1 MHVETTDEGLRAVD
15 AAKNSLAVRTDGWSA
30 APDGPSLGDGMR
42 ALGLGDASPDAL
54 LTGTVTR
61 LDFPPV
67 YAPVRNV
74 HTGEVFDVGSG
85 TGPLSVPE
93 GSYVVHVESRVDAYV
108 RFDGAATLEKPR
120 YERLHLTFPEET
132 TVSIGFLAAVEEDA
146 ATITVPETPAGVA
159 EALSAF
165 PAGHRTATADRS
177 FATMRGRPPR
187 VEFGD
192 AVSIPDSVRDRRV
205 DAGVRVVV
213 PADLRCLFTVAPFA
227 HYVGARVVAES
238 GADPSLE
245 VDGETHELPEF
256 PAFQSEVGSLLER
269 AFYLDCLVRDAGPYG
284 SGLSIV
290 SVLDDLGL
298 DAEALYAASPA
309 ERLSAYLATP
319 FERVADR
326 FPEWHLSMAVDPRYD
341 HVPTLSHLLANV
353 PHVTVAEATS
363 LRETEWLDTSL
374 GDFYRSDAGDVA
386 SVELLRPELGP
397 GCTHGWL
404 ADGVPIDAFKTL
416 PAAYENRA
424 RYIGSDGESTSVVA
438 VLNDGEMREEHAEAA
453 EHYRERAE
461 ALELDISLR
470 EHLTVEELATV
481 FESGTDLLHY
491 VGHCERDGLRCA
503 DGYLSA
509 SSLSESNAQTF
520 FLNACGSYREG
531 IELIRKGSVAGGVTF
546 NEVLDGQ
553 AATVGTM
560 FARLM
565 VNGYCV
571 ERALGRSRRRILT
584 GKDYAVVGD
593 GTHVLTQSE
602 DLIGAEIE
610 LSRTDDDRFRVGV
623 SMGAPWTAGGFFRP
637 YLQRSDETHLAGS
650 TVEYEVDRA
659 ELLEFLSYADNAVL
673 YEGDLHW
680 SDALADRLATD
691 RSGTL

>member
-15 AAKNSLAVRTDGWSA
+15 AAKNSLAVRTERWS
-30 APDGPSLGDGMR
+30 PTPEGPSLVDGMR
-42 ALGLGDASPDAL
+42 ALGLGDSAPDAIR
-54 LTGTVTR
+54 TGTVRR

-67 YAPVRNV
+67 YAPVRDV
-74 HTGEVFDVGSG
+74 HTGEVFDLGSG

-93 GSYVVHVESRVDAYV
+93 GSYVMRVESRVDAYV
-108 RFDGAATLEKPR
+108 RFDGAATVEKPR
-120 YERLHLTFPEET
+120 YERLHVSFPEET
-132 TVSIGFLAAVEEDA
+132 AVSVGFAAAVEEDA
-146 ATITVPETPAGVA
+146 PTVTVPETPSGVA

-165 PAGHRTATADRS
+165 PTGHRTATADRS

-192 AVSIPDSVRDRRV
+192 TVSVPDAVRDRRG
-205 DAGVRVVV
+205 DSDVRVVV
-213 PADLRCLFTVAPFA
+213 PDDLRYLFTVAPFA
-227 HYVGARVVAES
+227 HYVGARVVAEP
-238 GADPSLE
+238 GADPSLS
-245 VDGETHELPEF
+245 VCGERHELPALPE
-256 PAFQSEVGSLLER
+256 FQSEAGSLLER

-284 SGLSIV
+284 SGLSIA
-290 SVLDDLGL
+290 SVLEELEL
-298 DAEALYAASPA
+298 DAEALYAASPG
-309 ERLSAYLATP
+309 ERLRAYLAAP
-319 FERVADR
+319 FGTVADR
-326 FPEWHLSMAVDPRYD
+326 FPEWHLSMAIDPRYN

-353 PHVTVAEATS
+353 PHVTVAKATS
-363 LRETEWLDTSL
+363 LGETEWLDTSL
-374 GDFYRSDAGDVA
+374 GDFYRSDPGDVA

-397 GCTHGWL
+397 GRTHGWL
-404 ADGVPIDAFKTL
+404 ADGVPIDAFKTV
-416 PAAYENRA
+416 PVAYENRA
-424 RYIGSDGESTSVVA
+424 RYLGSGGESTSVVA
-438 VLNDGEMREEHAEAA
+438 VLNDGEMREEHAEAVD
-453 EHYRERAE
+453 HYRRRAE
-461 ALELDISLR
+461 ALDLEISLR

-491 VGHCERDGLRCA
+491 VGHCECDGLRCA

-509 SSLSESNAQTF
+509 SSLAESNAQTF

-546 NEVLDGQ
+546 DEVLDGQ

-610 LSRTDDDRFRVGV
+610 LIRTDDDRFRVDV

-650 TVEYEVDRA
+650 TVEYEVDRE
-659 ELLEFLSYADNAVL
+659 ELLGFLSYADNAVL

-680 SDALADRLATD
+680 SDVLADRLATD
-691 RSGTL
+691 